1 MRVKFK
7 VDRTTKESTPQHFK
21 AGQVYALSDS
31 SARHWINRGV
41 AEEYTEPVKEPI
53 KVRTPEPVQ
62 PVVEQ
67 VEEPEVKVEK
77 VEYKPPIQRHHKG
90 K

>member
-21 AGQVYALSDS
+21 AGQVYALSEP

-41 AEEYTEPVKEPI
+41 ADEYTEPVKA
-53 KVRTPEPVQ
+53 PEPVQ